1 MDKNKSFDDII
12 KDKLN
17 SYTPLPKMESWDT
30 FNQKLIKENQLYSL
44 EEEIGFDAHIS
55 EKLDEI
61 RPQPLLQNW
70 ELLRYKLETIE
81 LYKTKIYISKMIE
94 IAGIFLIV
102 FTFINLFPQF
112 NNNKPE
118 NSQQIHFAYNDHS
131 VLKKNEIGETTKFN
145 NQKFYENIALRD
157 DKANARN
164 LPEENKTNSQEV
176 DRYQTRK
183 LNVEL
188 LPHYVPLV
196 QSTDAFITN
205 LNLIKDIIITENMD
219 FVGSTTKFQEF
230 ETTDLALLPLIETNP
245 QSEYAAIFPIEFSM
259 IKSALES
266 KYRISIFGT
275 SDMNM
280 INTPFDRVYSK
291 AAYNREAL
299 GNSWGFG
306 IAKKVNHFE
315 IETGVNFSNRT
326 YHPEVVQE
334 EFGIL
339 SEIFYETSL
348 EKISF
353 DVVQLPINSKYHLID
368 KSAWGLYFLA
378 GAALNLVVN
387 AEYDI
392 KTNIKQGRPSS
403 RFVEETP
410 RLDEKKFNAGLFND
424 GDFKENYFATLA
436 FGFGIETKLIKNLDF
451 YMQPTYQRHMLSSG
465 IGIGP
470 NEDKIHTASLQIG
483 LKYALN

>member
-1 MDKNKSFDDII
+1 MDKNKTFDDII

-61 RPQPLLQNW
+61 RPQSSLQNW

-81 LYKTKIYISKMIE
+81 MFKTKIYISKMIE
-94 IAGIFLIV
+94 LVGVFLIV

-112 NNNKPE
+112 NTE
-118 NSQQIHFAYNDHS
+118 NLKSSQEVHFAHSDHS
-131 VLKKNEIGETTKFN
+131 VLKKNEVGETTKYN
-145 NQKFYENIALRD
+145 NQDFYENNTLKD
-157 DKANARN
+157 DKASARN
-164 LPEENKTNSQEV
+164 LQKKNKTNSKEV
-176 DRYQTRK
+176 DQSQFGK
-183 LNVEL
+183 LNVKF
-188 LPHYVPLV
+188 LPHLVLLV
-196 QSTDAFITN
+196 QSTNTFTTKLD
-205 LNLIKDIIITENMD
+205 LIKDIILTENMD
-219 FVGSTTKFQEF
+219 FVGSTTKYQDF
-230 ETTDLALLPLIETNP
+230 ESTDLDLLPLIESNP
-245 QSEYAAIFPIEFSM
+245 QSEYASIFPMEM
-259 IKSALES
+259 VEIKPAINS
-266 KYRISIFGT
+266 KYRISAYAS
-275 SDMNM
+275 SDVNM

-299 GNSWGFG
+299 GSSWGFG
-306 IAKKVNHFE
+306 ISKKINHIE
-315 IETGVNFSNRT
+315 IETGLNFSHRN
-326 YHPEVVQE
+326 YHPEVIQE

-353 DVVQLPINSKYHLID
+353 DIVQLPIFSKYHFID
-368 KSAWGLYFLA
+368 KSNWGVYFLA

-392 KTNIKQGRPSS
+392 KTDIKQGRPSS

-436 FGFGIETKLIKNLDF
+436 FGFGIEAKLTNNLDF
-451 YMQPTYQRHMLSSG
+451 YMQPAYQRHVLSSG